1 MASPTNTALAP
12 HLGDPQRDLPHLR
25 LIEKKGG
32 RPPGGSPPISL
43 ADNARVAIVM
53 FMVAETMFF
62 AGLIGAYIV
71 FRVSTPVWP
80 PVTLPRLPI
89 GVTWINTL
97 VLMASGWAMWTAL
110 RAVKADGQER
120 LRRSLLWTAA
130 LGSVFVAVQGSEW
143 ARLVEHGLTLSSGA
157 YGGTFYVL
165 IGAHAAHVVGALLWV
180 LTVAVRARR
189 GVYSASNGTGV
200 EICAIY
206 WFYVCALWLV
216 LFALVYG

>member
-1 MASPTNTALAP
+1 MARTSNSALAP
-12 HLGDPQRDLPHLR
+12 RLPDPAYSPAPLR
-25 LIEKKGG
+25 VVKRGG
-32 RPPGGSPPISL
+32 GGPPGPPRMPV

-80 PVTLPRLPI
+80 PSSLPRLPLA
-89 GVTWINTL
+89 VTWVNTMIL
-97 VLMASGWAMWTAL
+97 LLSGWTIASAL
-110 RAVKADGQER
+110 AAARADRQER
-120 LRRSLLWTAA
+120 LRHRLLWTAA
-130 LGSVFVAVQGSEW
+130 LGAVFVGVQGSEW
-143 ARLVEHGLTLSSGA
+143 VRLVGHGLTLSSGT
-157 YGGTFYVL
+157 YGATFYTL

-189 GVYSASNGTGV
+189 GAFAGANSTPV

-206 WFYVCALWLV
+206 WFYVCALWIV
-216 LFALVYG
+216 LFGLVYR

>member
-1 MASPTNTALAP
+1 MATVANTALAP
-12 HLGDPQRDLPHLR
+12 RLPDGVRDIPPLR
-25 LIEKKGG
+25 LVERKGG
-32 RPPGGSPPISL
+32 RPPGPPQIPI

-80 PVTLPRLPI
+80 PSSLPRLPI
-89 GVTWINTL
+89 AVTWVNTF
-97 VLMASGWAMWTAL
+97 VLMASGWAMATAL
-110 RAVKADGQER
+110 RAVKVGEQVR
-120 LRRSLLWTAA
+120 LRRGLLATAV
-130 LGSVFVAVQGSEW
+130 LGAIFVGVQGSEW
-143 ARLVEHGLTLSSGA
+143 VRLVGHGLTLSSGT

-180 LTVAVRARR
+180 LAVGVRAQR
-189 GVYSASNGTGV
+189 GAYSAQSGTGV

-206 WFYVCALWLV
+206 WFYVCALWLI